1 MSSLAPPIAAQD
13 RGRLSAQV
21 RKYLAVTRTNMQ
33 NSLAYTWDAV
43 SQGIFVIVF
52 VFIFSQLWKTT
63 FAIQGVDVISG
74 LTLNMTIWYFVW
86 AELVQLSK
94 INPVTTM
101 QNEVKDGTLAYTL
114 GRPYNYVLYHFF
126 MGLGSVAIRMVV
138 ILTLGSMTAFLVAG
152 PLHSFRPLT
161 LPALLLVTL
170 LAFILDYCIMA
181 LIGLLAF
188 FFEDVA
194 AFRLIYSKIV
204 FVLGGLLIPVDFLP
218 DGVQTVARVLPF
230 NLVVYAPA
238 KLFVKWETPQFL
250 QIVALQVIW
259 IGIMALVLTVTYR
272 YGARRVSIN
281 GG

>member
-1 MSSLAPPIAAQD
+1 
-13 RGRLSAQV
+13 
-21 RKYLAVTRTNMQ
+21 MQ
-33 NSLAYTWDAV
+33 NSLAYTWDAL
-43 SQGIFVIVF
+43 SQGVFVIIFVF
-52 VFIFSQLWKTT
+52 VFSQLWKTT
-63 FAIQGVDVISG
+63 FALQNTTVING

-94 INPVTTM
+94 INPVSAM

-126 MGLGSVAIRMVV
+126 MGLGSVAIRMLV
-138 ILTLGSMTAFLVAG
+138 ILTLGSITAFLLAG
-152 PLHSFRPLT
+152 PLYSFRPIT
-161 LPALLLVTL
+161 LPGLLLVTL
-170 LAFILDYCIMA
+170 LAFILDYCIVA

-194 AFRLIYSKIV
+194 AFRLIYSKTV

-218 DGVQTVARVLPF
+218 DSIQGTARILPF

-238 KLFVKWETPQFL
+238 KLFVKWETPQFFQIIVL
-250 QIVALQVIW
+250 QLVW
-259 IGIMALVLTVTYR
+259 ISIMAAILALTYR